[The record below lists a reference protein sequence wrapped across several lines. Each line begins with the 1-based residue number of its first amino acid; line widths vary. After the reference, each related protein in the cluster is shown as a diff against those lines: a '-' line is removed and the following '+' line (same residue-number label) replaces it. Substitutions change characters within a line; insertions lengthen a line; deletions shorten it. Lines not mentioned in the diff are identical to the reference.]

1 MSSGQ
6 LPIRR
11 IEIQHDDFAELQK
24 DAWSKTFVPVR
35 LEVDGKPYE
44 AKIAYRG
51 GHTLNYSKKSYEIR
65 FEEGLVLHWN
75 AEYDDPS
82 MIRNALSFHFFSQIG
97 IPAPRTR
104 PVMLE
109 WNGESHGV
117 YLEIEAVN
125 SRFFNKRGLG
135 CSSLLY
141 AVNDDANFDLV
152 ETDSKKRKSS
162 LGQGYEIII
171 GGTRAKQ
178 RIVSFVRNIN
188 ALRGT
193 KLSSYLKR
201 RLDID
206 HYLLWLSG
214 AVLTG
219 NYDGFEQNYAL
230 YEDKKTGQYR
240 ILPWDYEGTW
250 GRNCYGKQVASD
262 LVRINGYN
270 KLTARLLS
278 YAVWRKRYCA
288 LLRELVDT
296 HFTVEKLSPVIDA
309 MHRKVAEA
317 VRLDYT
323 RMHPYEIFLNEPA
336 LIRNYIKERRATIL
350 RDLKAL
356 EQGKR
361 KPAETSADP
370 AGGLLA
376 VKI

>member
-1 MSSGQ
+1 MSNGQ

-11 IEIQHDDFAELQK
+11 IEIKHDDFAELQK
-24 DAWSKTFVPVR
+24 DAWTQTFVPVR

-82 MIRNALSFHFFSQIG
+82 MIRNALSFHFFNEIG
-97 IPAPRTR
+97 VSAPRTR
-104 PVMLE
+104 PILLE
-109 WNGESHGV
+109 WNGEPHGV

-135 CSSLLY
+135 CRSLIY
-141 AVNDDANFDLV
+141 AVNDNANFDLFES
-152 ETDSKKRKSS
+152 ETKKRKSS
-162 LGQGYEIII
+162 LSEGYEIVI
-171 GGTRAKQ
+171 GESRAKQ
-178 RIVSFVRNIN
+178 RIVSFVRNVN
-188 ALRGT
+188 TLRGT
-193 KLSSYLKR
+193 KLSAYLKQ
-201 RLDID
+201 RLDTNQ
-206 HYLLWLSG
+206 YLLWLAG

-230 YEDKKTGQYR
+230 YEEKQAGKYR

-250 GRNCYGKQVASD
+250 GRNCYGKQVSSD

-270 KLTARLLS
+270 RLTARLLS
-278 YAVWRKRYCA
+278 FTVWRKQYCA
-288 LLRELVDT
+288 LLRELLDT
-296 HFTVEKLSPVIDA
+296 HFTIEKLSPVIDR
-309 MHRKVAEA
+309 MHRRVSDAI
-317 VRLDYT
+317 RLDYT
-323 RMHPYEIFLNEPA
+323 RNHSYQLFLSEPA

-350 RDLKAL
+350 RDLKLL
-356 EQGKR
+356 ENGKR
-361 KPAETSADP
+361 KQTAGPSETTGS
-370 AGGLLA
+370 LLT